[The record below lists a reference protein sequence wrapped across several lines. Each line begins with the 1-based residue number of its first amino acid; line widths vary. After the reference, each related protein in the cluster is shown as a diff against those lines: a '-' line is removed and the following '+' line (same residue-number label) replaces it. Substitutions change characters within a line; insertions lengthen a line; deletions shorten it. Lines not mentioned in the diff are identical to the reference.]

1 MPAGGRAMRKAKRQ
15 ASPALKQKG
24 YNSKDY
30 SQVTGPAAR
39 RLFDLFGSLP
49 LLLLPL
55 LSLAI
60 LFICSTPHKVNTDPA
75 NHSNLIMEDRSFDGA
90 FFLSLSLDETFRTA
104 PPESEAGDDMEID
117 EGFYTPEPEEP
128 GALEAS
134 TPDWRVWAHRDFAV
148 TPRGAA
154 RDDDFETATEGLD
167 HDTLISALL
176 ILLPTALGARFAL
189 EGRSGQKMLMAPPR
203 DASELPPGSP
213 DASLSP
219 ITHLRQISGFLDP
232 SPEAASDEF
241 TYNPRSGE
249 YDLTP
254 VAAWDALPGLSA
266 RSGALL
272 GLSSRSGPL
281 PAAQDR
287 LHRLRYPS
295 VLNSPLFNGS
305 VWNGTPIQVHHHHYY
320 SLPRSKQALP
330 RQPRLPARP
339 SLQQKLALVD
349 APLDDDT
356 FDVALPQPW
365 QRHLSPHERVPY
377 ILSSYVQLLLNV
389 AAAAFAAH
397 LLYAMVTAVRRDIG
411 HKTQQQVANTLSEIA
426 TCERMY
432 RENHCAPETVVPAME
447 AQCNQWLKCINQDPF
462 HGGGTVSIISAEHF
476 GLVLNSL
483 IEPLG
488 IKFCAVVVGFTVAV
502 FGCNFTFGYLR
513 AKAYY
518 GWHKERPD

>member
-1 MPAGGRAMRKAKRQ
+1 
-15 ASPALKQKG
+15 
-24 YNSKDY
+24 
-30 SQVTGPAAR
+30 
-39 RLFDLFGSLP
+39 
-49 LLLLPL
+49 
-55 LSLAI
+55 
-60 LFICSTPHKVNTDPA
+60 
-75 NHSNLIMEDRSFDGA
+75 MEDRSFDGG

-104 PPESEAGDDMEID
+104 PPQSEAGDDMEID
-117 EGFYTPEPEEP
+117 EGFYTPEPEDP
-128 GALEAS
+128 GELEAS

-148 TPRGAA
+148 TPRGG

-189 EGRSGQKMLMAPPR
+189 EGRSGQRMLMAPPR
-203 DASELPPGSP
+203 DASELPPDSP
-213 DASLSP
+213 DASMSP
-219 ITHLRQISGFLDP
+219 ITQLRKISGFSDP
-232 SPEAASDEF
+232 SPDAASASSDEF
-241 TYNPRSGE
+241 TYNPRSGD

-254 VAAWDALPGLSA
+254 VAVWDDARLPARLSA
-266 RSGALL
+266 RPAPLSARAAALPVA
-272 GLSSRSGPL
+272 S
-281 PAAQDR
+281 DR

-330 RQPRLPARP
+330 PQPRLPARLQARP
-339 SLQQKLALVD
+339 SLQQKLALAD

-356 FDVALPQPW
+356 ALEVMLPQPW

-389 AAAAFAAH
+389 AAVAFAAH
-397 LLYAMVTAVRRDIG
+397 LLYAMVAAVRRDIG

-447 AQCNQWLKCINQDPF
+447 AQCNQWLKCINQNPF

-518 GWHKERPD
+518 GWHKERHD